1 MAGQTPIGSSFPLA
15 VPATDATGTQL
26 RRPIAAMILGCAG
39 TTLTV
44 EEQKF
49 FADTNPLGLILF
61 KRNCEEP
68 KQIRSLIA
76 AFRET
81 VGRPDAPILIDQEGG
96 RVARLVPPH
105 WRAYPAAGSVAALYA
120 QDAEA
125 GRRAAYLCGR
135 LIGDDLQD
143 LGITIDC
150 APVADLRIDGAHEIV
165 GDRSYGATVQDAVIL
180 CGAVAAGLLDSG
192 VLPIIKHIPGH
203 GRACVDSHL
212 DLPIVDTDLLKLD
225 ETDFA
230 VFRGLRDVPWA
241 MTAHIRY
248 TALDDQ
254 LPCTLSETVI
264 AEIIRER
271 IGFDG
276 VLVSDDLSMKAL
288 GGEMQSRAE
297 DAIKA
302 GCDIALHCNGDMKEM
317 VAVAA
322 GTPHITKTT
331 FARLKSAETQRLQ
344 ALGPVPDRAA
354 FDQELESLL
363 APNQA
368 MA

>member
-1 MAGQTPIGSSFPLA
+1 
-15 VPATDATGTQL
+15 
-26 RRPIAAMILGCAG
+26 MILGCAG
-39 TTLTV
+39 TALTAD
-44 EEQKF
+44 ERKF

-68 KQIRSLIA
+68 AQIRSLIA
-76 AFRET
+76 AFRQT

-105 WRAYPAAGSVAALYA
+105 WRAYPPAGAVAALYT

-125 GRRAAYLCGR
+125 GRRAAYLSGR

-143 LGITIDC
+143 LGITVDC

-165 GDRSYGATVQDAVIL
+165 GDRSYGETVADAVVL
-180 CGAVAAGLLDSG
+180 CSAVSAGLLDSG

-203 GRACVDSHL
+203 GRASVDSHL
-212 DLPIVDTDLLKLD
+212 DLPIVDTDLTELD

-248 TALDDQ
+248 TVLDDQ

-264 AEIIRER
+264 TEIIREK

-288 GGEMQSRAE
+288 GGEMQSRAA
-297 DAIKA
+297 DAIRA

-317 VAVAA
+317 VAVAG
-322 GTPHITKTT
+322 GTPHITETA
-331 FARLKSAETQRLQ
+331 FARLKRGETQRLQ

-354 FDQELESLL
+354 FDPELDALL
-363 APNQA
+363 APIQA
-368 MA
+368 LA